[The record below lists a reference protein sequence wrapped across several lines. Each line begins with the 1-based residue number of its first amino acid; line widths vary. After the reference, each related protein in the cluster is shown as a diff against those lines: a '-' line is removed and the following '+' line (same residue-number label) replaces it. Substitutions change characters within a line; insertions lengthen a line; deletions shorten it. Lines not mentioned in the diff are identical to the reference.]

1 MHSRGCVVATAACIG
16 IFCELIRK
24 VPAVHSSG
32 FATGFTTRLVD
43 AKSGQTVRL
52 HHGAHFRYLQ
62 IYTGSKAGGGEDA
75 VVLEPL
81 SAMSDAF
88 NNHDGLHV
96 ISAGESL
103 TTAIESKM

>member
-1 MHSRGCVVATAACIG
+1 MHTDGACD
-16 IFCELIRK
+16 K
-24 VPAVHSSG
+24 QQ
-32 FATGFTTRLVD
+32 GFTTRLID
-43 AKSGQTVRL
+43 TNSGDTVSL
-52 HHGAHFRYLQ
+52 HHDLHFPYLQ

-81 SAMSDAF
+81 SAMADAF

-103 TTAIESKM
+103 TTRFGVSLD